1 MKKKVT
7 EKPIPPKTNKKK
19 WLLYGAIG
27 LFVLG
32 ALALVVIL
40 LSAKFYQIN
49 KTNSLFQEQ
58 QTSLTSE
65 LKRLESIVLS
75 ECEENNA
82 LKQYLLY
89 EKVDCKFI
97 LEDHTEETSHEINLE
112 NDFLTFFDV
121 FLSQLPEYEGIKEK
135 IIEKNSFDTKSKTEE
150 TKSNEDNLKI
160 QEQFKNIYNNEN
172 IQSYLEHYALTINK
186 TNESEF
192 QITKVENNEVVAKI
206 ILNDTYNCI
215 GEIVSIEKKIVIEN
229 ISHSYREIQSE
240 LQNTSNEQIQSL
252 MTELK
257 NLSDDQLPR
266 ENIMILG
273 RQGGNVDTIILASVD
288 HTNEKITLISVP
300 RDLWVDGRKIN
311 SYFAKFGM
319 KYFIATLEKTL
330 KQKIS
335 YYALIDIVAFPEM
348 VNMLGGI
355 DYTFTTPL
363 IDPSYKTI
371 DDGVEGT
378 LYFDTGTHHLNG
390 IQALRVARTRKTSSD
405 FARAERQQKILAIL
419 KEKASSSL
427 SPDKILNLSKIVLK
441 NLDTNITPSKALQ
454 LYSQSK
460 NYTVRTGNV
469 MSTGNIFNS
478 TYHELENGT
487 KAYIIEP
494 RDGNWDLI
502 PQYIWNALQK

>member
-1 MKKKVT
+1 
-7 EKPIPPKTNKKK
+7 
-19 WLLYGAIG
+19 
-27 LFVLG
+27 
-32 ALALVVIL
+32 
-40 LSAKFYQIN
+40 
-49 KTNSLFQEQ
+49 
-58 QTSLTSE
+58 
-65 LKRLESIVLS
+65 
-75 ECEENNA
+75 
-82 LKQYLLY
+82 
-89 EKVDCKFI
+89 
-97 LEDHTEETSHEINLE
+97 
-112 NDFLTFFDV
+112 
-121 FLSQLPEYEGIKEK
+121 
-135 IIEKNSFDTKSKTEE
+135 
-150 TKSNEDNLKI
+150 
-160 QEQFKNIYNNEN
+160 
-172 IQSYLEHYALTINK
+172 
-186 TNESEF
+186 
-192 QITKVENNEVVAKI
+192 
-206 ILNDTYNCI
+206 
-215 GEIVSIEKKIVIEN
+215 
-229 ISHSYREIQSE
+229 
-240 LQNTSNEQIQSL
+240 